1 MTLLILV
8 LLQVKHFLVDW
19 ILQTDSQIK
28 HKGQYL
34 HPVGIYHS
42 LQHAAFTAVI
52 AWVVNP
58 SLALT
63 LGIVDGLLHYHI
75 DWAKQN
81 LSSHHGLS
89 TNNKGFWMLMG
100 LDQLLHQ
107 FTYILL
113 VFILI
118 D

>member
-8 LLQVKHFLVDW
+8 LLQIKHFLVDW
-19 ILQTDSQIK
+19 VLQTDRQIK

-52 AWVVNP
+52 AAFVAP
-58 SLALT
+58 PQTLT

-81 LSSHHGLS
+81 LSSHYGLS
-89 TNNKGFWMLMG
+89 TDNKGFWMLMG

-107 FTYILL
+107 LTYLLL
-113 VFILI
+113 VFLLI
-118 D
+118 T